1 MNQTVALAACGFVV
15 VVLIIGAL
23 LLSRRRINP
32 AQFKQK
38 WQDLQKFCAS
48 KETWP
53 LAIITADKLLDE
65 ALKKKRFKGKSMGE
79 RLVAAQRELTDN
91 DGVWY
96 AHNIAKKLMEEA
108 AIRLKQTD
116 VKKSLV
122 GYRQALRD
130 LGVMKDQL

>member
-1 MNQTVALAACGFVV
+1 VNKIVIAIVAV
-15 VVLIIGAL
+15 VVLLCVLMLIVRF
-23 LLSRRRINP
+23 SRRRVKP
-32 AQFKQK
+32 DQFKQK
-38 WQDLQKFCAS
+38 WLDLQKFCAS

-79 RLVAAQRELTDN
+79 RLVAAQRDLTDN

-96 AHNIAKKLMEEA
+96 AHNIAKKLMDEA

-130 LGVMKDQL
+130 LGVMKD